1 MLSLTEKKQSLH
13 PSLSPQSQEN
23 KMINLAVN
31 LAEKQ
36 LMDGTAKSQVIV
48 HFLKLGTEQSALEK
62 ERLRRENI
70 LLEAKTRSF
79 DSTAHA
85 EELYNNAIRAF
96 KTYNGNGGE
105 EDDQEL

>member
-1 MLSLTEKKQSLH
+1 MLSLKDKNQSSH
-13 PSLSPQSQEN
+13 PALSPQSQEN
-23 KMINLAVN
+23 RMINLAVN

-48 HFLKLGTEQSALEK
+48 HFLKLGTEQAALEK
-62 ERLRRENI
+62 ERLRRENV

-79 DSTAHA
+79 DTMAHA

-96 KTYNGNGGE
+96 KTYSGNGGE
-105 EDDQEL
+105 DNDQEL